1 MFERTPEQDYP
12 GHMTLPYRPEPSQ
25 TTGKSQLLACLQE
38 HTATLLGT
46 LRLYVS
52 RSGVASGAEVPV
64 VALEL
69 LQETVVEALVHAD
82 RYPVETQP
90 MAWLLG
96 IAINLIKRR
105 KGAQARLVQR
115 EVLLGHLARQTFP
128 QVSEADLLDHLLP
141 RAHSGPVQ
149 EVEGEEQVQEI
160 LALVSHEDQQILRL
174 ALLEDVDDK
183 TLASRLGINPGA
195 ARMRLHRAVKRLRAA
210 WVARHSL
217 VSRGMTHE

>member
-12 GHMTLPYRPEPSQ
+12 GYVTLPCRPEQSQ
-25 TTGKSQLLACLQE
+25 STGKHQLLACIQE

-52 RSGVASGAEVPV
+52 RSGVASGGEVPA

-69 LQETVVEALVHAD
+69 LQETVVEALAHVD

-96 IAINLIKRR
+96 IAVNLIKRR
-105 KGAQARLVQR
+105 KVARIRLAER
-115 EVLLGHLARQTFP
+115 EVLLGHLARQTF
-128 QVSEADLLDHLLP
+128 QQLSETDLLDYLLP
-141 RAHSGPVQ
+141 SAHDGPEQ
-149 EVEGEEQVQEI
+149 EVEGEEQVQQM
-160 LALVSHEDQQILRL
+160 LALVSHEDQHLLYL
-174 ALLEDVDDK
+174 AFLEDFDREA
-183 TLASRLGINPGA
+183 LASCLGISPGA

-210 WVARHSL
+210 WVARQSL
-217 VSRGMTHE
+217 LSRGTTHE